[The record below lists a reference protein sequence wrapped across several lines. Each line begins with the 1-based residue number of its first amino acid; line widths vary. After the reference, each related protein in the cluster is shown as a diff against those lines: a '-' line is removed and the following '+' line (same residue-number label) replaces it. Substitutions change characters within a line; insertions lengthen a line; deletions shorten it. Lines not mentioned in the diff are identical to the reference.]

1 MEEHKQY
8 LNENADEQERLA
20 AEQVME
26 GLQGLR
32 LQARVHEVALERA
45 TLYRRK
51 FWRRF
56 FFSLVAL
63 VMITGAAYLLFGK
76 KDTTIVPSKQKQPI
90 EQQTDP
96 SLPANQQDTP
106 PQNSSGKKID
116 RPVAQLNPA
125 ERLPD
130 PRYPAP
136 DATSFR
142 GEDQAG
148 QELKKLVDQVWY
160 TGYPLTGLRVQEPF
174 LKAHAALK
182 NRDFNAAFV
191 ELDRLENQFAQ
202 NDTLRYLKGYCLLE
216 MGEAYEAQV
225 YLTSLQGKHASW
237 EAQLQWYRGL
247 AMLLAGEQDKALAQ
261 FRQIAARP
269 QHPYYKQAKKA
280 VGLLSK

>member
-26 GLQGLR
+26 GLQELR

-45 TLYRRK
+45 ALYRRI

-56 FFSLVAL
+56 FLSLVAL

-76 KDTTIVPSKQKQPI
+76 KDTTLDPSTQKQSI
-90 EQQTDP
+90 EQQADP

-106 PQNSSGKKID
+106 PQNTNGRKID
-116 RPVAQLNPA
+116 RPVAQLDPA

-142 GEDQAG
+142 GEEQAG
-148 QELKKLVDQVWY
+148 QNLKKLLNQMWY

-174 LKAHAALK
+174 LKAHTNLK
-182 NRDFNAAFV
+182 NRDFDAAYI
-191 ELDRLENQFAQ
+191 ELDRLESQYAQ
-202 NDTLRYLKGYCLLE
+202 NDTLRYMKGYCLLE
-216 MGEAYEAQV
+216 MGEAYEAQT
-225 YLTSLQGKHASW
+225 YLSSLQGKHAAW

-280 VGLLSK
+280 VGLLSR